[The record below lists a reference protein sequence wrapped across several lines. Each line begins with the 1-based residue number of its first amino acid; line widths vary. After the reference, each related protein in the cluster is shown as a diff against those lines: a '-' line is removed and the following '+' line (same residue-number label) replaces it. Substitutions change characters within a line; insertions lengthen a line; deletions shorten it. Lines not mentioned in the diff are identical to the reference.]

1 MRQISSGGV
10 VFKRA
15 PLGVQVCLIARRRF
29 QELVWCLPKGH
40 VEPNESFEEA
50 ALREVKEETGISAR
64 ILAPLG
70 PIRYSFFDL
79 EERKRI
85 LKTVHFFL
93 MRYSKGKLTD
103 HDDEVECAKWFLLGE
118 ALQNAEYP
126 SEKEI
131 LKSAIRKLKALK

>member
-10 VFKRA
+10 VFKRM
-15 PLGVQVCLIARRRF
+15 PSGVQICLIARRRF
-29 QELVWCLPKGH
+29 HELVWCLPKGH

-64 ILAPLG
+64 ILIPLG
-70 PIRYSFFDL
+70 PIKYSFFDL

-93 MRYSKGKLTD
+93 MQYSKGKLTD
-103 HDDEVECAKWFLLGE
+103 HDDEVECAKWFSLGE
-118 ALQNAEYP
+118 VLPKAEYP
-126 SEKEI
+126 SERKI
-131 LKSAIRKLKALK
+131 LRSAIRKLKALK